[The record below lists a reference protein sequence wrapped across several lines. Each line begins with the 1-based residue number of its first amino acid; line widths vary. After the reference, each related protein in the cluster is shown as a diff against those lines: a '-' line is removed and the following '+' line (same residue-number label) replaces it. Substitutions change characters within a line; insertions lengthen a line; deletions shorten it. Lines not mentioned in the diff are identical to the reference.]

1 MFHFT
6 LNIQRQGSEVMSV
19 EPVSLYWWTIEN
31 WLPVQVAAASTSTAH
46 ERAAVVLLQGCVK
59 LATTQQLP
67 CMEYHWHQDSPS
79 QSCRSFRTCCSKLS
93 SKSASKKHHINTSK
107 NITKLTLPCVTF
119 LDSLAVYTAAEMIA
133 SVRAVGSRILL
144 ISVVTAHIISHAVNL
159 LQTRL
164 LMAHILL
171 QLMLVLRM
179 YRALCLNVH
188 NLQYWFH

>member
-1 MFHFT
+1 
-6 LNIQRQGSEVMSV
+6 
-19 EPVSLYWWTIEN
+19 
-31 WLPVQVAAASTSTAH
+31 
-46 ERAAVVLLQGCVK
+46 
-59 LATTQQLP
+59 
-67 CMEYHWHQDSPS
+67 
-79 QSCRSFRTCCSKLS
+79 LS